1 MSLRDLDLDID
12 YTGRGEDILH
22 RFVLPL
28 LAQAT
33 HYDRVTSFFTTESL
47 VAIAE
52 GLDAL
57 WNRRGHIRLVLGL
70 HDVPADLAQAA
81 LASSDPV
88 AEMIEGVRARIVSG
102 IATIVDEIALDRL
115 ATVAWMMQDGLLEI
129 CVAAPLA
136 VTSGRQGMFHNK
148 AFVFRDTDGNVVAAV
163 GSPNET
169 GAGLGANFEHLTVFS
184 SWEQPRYTDAQVRFF
199 ESLWSD
205 RQAGLTVRALDA
217 GFAEEI
223 LAALPI
229 KPRPTS
235 MHLAARL
242 DMHAIL
248 DLAASMP
255 ALAMVSGDHAA
266 LFPHQERAFLDALS
280 RWPVR
285 VLLADEVGLG
295 KTFEAGAVLKYLLK
309 HTAARRALVLAPKG
323 VVHQWQAELREH
335 FELDAWVFDSGR
347 RAMVS
352 PDGEARLLGR
362 DEPVLGPSTPA
373 VTIMSAQ
380 YARGSRRAGHALA
393 SATAMPDV
401 LIVDE
406 AHAARVR
413 PDLAGT
419 ERPTLMWRLL
429 QDIMPKVPHVVF
441 ATATPMQMHWREYHA
456 LLELL
461 GLPEAWAKP
470 PNYERS
476 LRFVSEDDAP
486 TLQDASQAA
495 ALLCSCISAMQP
507 DQTHLEPDERGVLE
521 RLMGS
526 QDDPVERAV
535 VASREWQAVRRL
547 LTKLHPA
554 HLLTVRNTRTALEAV
569 GYKFPTR
576 NLIAPALD
584 VPGDV
589 RSFYTQVEEYL
600 DDVYFEVERALFPD
614 RKFNV
619 GFVKCSYQQR
629 LASSLEA
636 CRLSMEHRKSRVEG
650 IAADVSELDDIESG
664 MEELLESDVFDDED
678 VFEPADHRT
687 ATPVD
692 AEEVL
697 RAARIEIQY
706 LDGLLTHLR
715 RILDD
720 SPDPKTVCALE
731 LVRRHLER
739 GESLLVFSRY
749 TDTLDA
755 VVDAYRD
762 EMQQT
767 EFAPYGV
774 YTGQTAVMD
783 LGVGPQRST
792 RGDIRRALE
801 QGAIRIVFCSDAAS
815 EGVNL
820 QSARVIINVDVPWN
834 PARLEQRI
842 GRIAR
847 LGQKAS
853 SVDVYN
859 LWYPDSI
866 ESKMYKRLMDR
877 RDLYELAVGEFP
889 EVVSAA
895 IRAEV
900 SSRYG
905 EPQGS
910 ADPLAELQ
918 SLRNDVQVKALRR
931 LWSRSSTA
939 ETLAHQFRSG
949 LSALAQAAVV
959 ALDGR
964 CFAKGDDI
972 VLEIG
977 HERVSFSVEPG
988 DEHVIS
994 LTHPALRWFGQ
1005 REVAAGCPALR
1016 VMCSEGK
1023 PVCFG
1028 IDVGGMWRPM
1038 TPDSTPA
1045 FLAELAG
1052 LASATGMLETPA
1064 VLETTLLGQLPTEWL
1079 PKPTSLRVPA
1089 RLECEAP
1096 PIPAFGSAEAELA
1109 PNMLGGYGA

>member
-1 MSLRDLDLDID
+1 MSLQDLALDID

-57 WNRRGHIRLVLGL
+57 WARRGHIRLVLGL

-81 LASSDPV
+81 LASGDPV
-88 AEMIEGVRARIVSG
+88 ARMIEGVRERIVRG

-129 CVAAPLA
+129 SVAAPLA
-136 VTSGRQGMFHNK
+136 LVGGRPGLFHNK
-148 AFVFRDTDGNVVAAV
+148 AFVFRDADENVVAAV

-184 SWEQPRYTDAQVRFF
+184 SWDQPRYTDAQVRFF

-205 RQAGLTVRALDA
+205 GQAGLTVRALDA
-217 GFAEEI
+217 GFADEI
-223 LAALPI
+223 LAALPAR
-229 KPRPTS
+229 PRPSSTRG
-235 MHLAARL
+235 AARL
-242 DMHAIL
+242 DMREVL

-255 ALAMVSGDHAA
+255 SLAMVSGDHAA

-309 HTAARRALVLAPKG
+309 HTAARTALVLAPKG

-352 PDGEARLLGR
+352 PDGEARLLGH
-362 DEPVLGPSTPA
+362 DEPVLSPSAPA
-373 VTIMSAQ
+373 ITIMSAQ

-393 SATAMPDV
+393 SATSMPDV

-413 PDLAGT
+413 PDLAGD

-429 QDIMPKVPHVVF
+429 QDVMPKVPHVVF

-461 GLPEAWAKP
+461 GLPEEWAKP
-470 PNYERS
+470 ASYERS

-486 TLQDASQAA
+486 SLQDASQGA
-495 ALLCSCISAMQP
+495 ALVCSCVSAMRP
-507 DQTHLEPDERGVLE
+507 DQTHLEPDERDLLAQLAE
-521 RLMGS
+521 C
-526 QDDPVERAV
+526 QDDPIERAV
-535 VASREWQAVRRL
+535 VASREWQTVRRL

-569 GYKFPTR
+569 GYAFPTR

-589 RSFYTQVEEYL
+589 RSFYAQVEEYL
-600 DDVYFEVERALFPD
+600 DDVYFELERALYPD
-614 RKFNV
+614 RRFNI

-636 CRLSMEHRKSRVEG
+636 CRLSMEHRKARVEG
-650 IAADVSELDDIESG
+650 IANDVSKLDDIESG
-664 MEELLESDVFDDED
+664 MDELLESDVFDDED
-678 VFEPADHRT
+678 VFEPTGQDT
-687 ATPVD
+687 TTPVN

-706 LDGLLTHLR
+706 LEGLLAHLS
-715 RILDD
+715 RILDGL
-720 SPDPKTVCALE
+720 PDPKTVCALE

-755 VVDAYRD
+755 VVAAYRH
-762 EMQQT
+762 EMQHSD
-767 EFAPYGV
+767 FVPYGL

-783 LGVGPQRST
+783 LGLGPQRCT
-792 RGDIRRALE
+792 RGDIRGALE
-801 QGAIRIVFCSDAAS
+801 QGTIRIVFCSDAAS

-847 LGQKAS
+847 LGQKAA

-866 ESKMYKRLMDR
+866 EAKMYKRLMDR

-905 EPQGS
+905 GPQGT
-910 ADPLAELQ
+910 ADPLAQLQ
-918 SLRNDVQVKALRR
+918 SLRNDVQVQALRR
-931 LWSRSSTA
+931 LWSRTSTA

-949 LSALAQAAVV
+949 LSALAQAAVA
-959 ALDGR
+959 ALGGR
-964 CFAKGDDI
+964 CFSNGDDT
-972 VLEIG
+972 VLEVG
-977 HERVSFSVEPG
+977 NDRASFSVEPG
-988 DEHVIS
+988 EDRVIS
-994 LTHPALRWFGQ
+994 LTHPAMRWFGR
-1005 REVAAGCPALR
+1005 REVAAGRPALR
-1016 VMCSEGK
+1016 VMCCEGK
-1023 PVCFG
+1023 PTFFEV
-1028 IDVGGMWRPM
+1028 DVGGTWRPM
-1038 TPDSTPA
+1038 TPDSVPA
-1045 FLAELAG
+1045 LLAELSG
-1052 LASATGMLETPA
+1052 LASAAGLPGTPSA
-1064 VLETTLLGQLPTEWL
+1064 MEMTSVGQPATEWL
-1079 PKPTSLRVPA
+1079 PKAIGLHIPA
-1089 RLECEAP
+1089 RLECEMP
-1096 PIPAFGSAEAELA
+1096 PMPAFGSADAKLV
-1109 PNMLGGYGA
+1109 PNRLGGCGA

>member
-1 MSLRDLDLDID
+1 MSFRDLNLDID
-12 YTGRGEDILH
+12 YTGRGEDILC

-33 HYDRVTSFFTTESL
+33 HYDRITSFFTTDAL

-57 WNRRGHIRLVLGL
+57 WARRGHIRLVLGL

-88 AEMIEGVRARIVSG
+88 AEMIQGVRERIVSG
-102 IATIVDEIALDRL
+102 IASIVDEIALDRL

-129 CVAAPLA
+129 AVAAPLT
-136 VTSGRQGMFHNK
+136 VTAGRPGLFHNK
-148 AFVFRDTDGNVVAAV
+148 AFVFRDSDGHVVAAV

-184 SWEQPRYTDAQVRFF
+184 SWDQQRYTDAQVRFF

-217 GFAEEI
+217 RFADEI
-223 LAALPI
+223 LAALPARS
-229 KPRPTS
+229 RPS
-235 MHLAARL
+235 WKQRAAQL
-242 DMHAIL
+242 DMREVL
-248 DLAASMP
+248 DLAAAMP
-255 ALAMVSGDHAA
+255 SLAMVSGDHAA

-309 HTAARRALVLAPKG
+309 HTAARTALVLAPKG
-323 VVHQWQAELREH
+323 VIHQWQAELREH

-362 DEPVLGPSTPA
+362 DEPVLSPSTPA
-373 VTIMSAQ
+373 ITIMSAQ

-413 PDLAGT
+413 PDLAGD
-419 ERPTLMWRLL
+419 ERPTLMWHLL
-429 QDIMPKVPHVVF
+429 EDIMPKVPHVVF
-441 ATATPMQMHWREYHA
+441 ATATPMQVHWREYHA
-456 LLELL
+456 LLQLL
-461 GLPEAWAKP
+461 GLPEEWAKP
-470 PNYERS
+470 ASYERS
-476 LRFVSEDDAP
+476 LRFVSEDNAP

-495 ALLCSCISAMQP
+495 ALICSCISAMRP
-507 DQTHLEPDERGVLE
+507 DQTHLESDERDLLAQLTGC
-521 RLMGS
+521 

-535 VASREWQAVRRL
+535 VASREWQKVRRL

-569 GYKFPTR
+569 GYAFPAR
-576 NLIAPALD
+576 NLIAPSLD

-589 RSFYTQVEEYL
+589 RSFYAQVEEYL
-600 DDVYFEVERALFPD
+600 DDVYFELERALYPD
-614 RKFNV
+614 RRFNV

-636 CRLSMEHRKSRVEG
+636 CRLSMEHRKARVEG
-650 IAADVSELDDIESG
+650 IANDVSKLDDIESG
-664 MEELLESDVFDDED
+664 MDELLESDVFDDED
-678 VFEPADHRT
+678 VFEPAGQGAT
-687 ATPVD
+687 TPVD
-692 AEEVL
+692 VEEVL
-697 RAARIEIQY
+697 RSARIEIQY
-706 LDGLLTHLR
+706 LEGLLAHLN
-715 RILDD
+715 RILDE

-731 LVRRHLER
+731 LVRRHLAR

-755 VVDAYRD
+755 VVAAYRE
-762 EMQQT
+762 EM
-767 EFAPYGV
+767 EKSDIVPYGV
-774 YTGQTAVMD
+774 YTGQTAVVN
-783 LGVGPQRST
+783 LGLGLQRCT
-792 RGDIRRALE
+792 RGDILGALE

-842 GRIAR
+842 GRVAR

-853 SVDVYN
+853 SVDIYN

-866 ESKMYKRLMDR
+866 EAKMYKRLMDR

-889 EVVSAA
+889 EVISAA

-905 EPQGS
+905 GPPGV
-910 ADPLAELQ
+910 ADPLAQLQ
-918 SLRNDVQVKALRR
+918 RLRSDVQVEALRR
-931 LWSRSSTA
+931 LWTRNSTP

-949 LSALAQAAVV
+949 LSALAQASVA

-964 CFAKGDDI
+964 FFSRGDTT
-972 VLEIG
+972 VLEVG
-977 HERVSFSVEPG
+977 HETVLFSVEPG
-988 DEHVIS
+988 DDHVIS

-1005 REVAAGCPALR
+1005 REVATGRPAIR
-1016 VMCSEGK
+1016 VLCNEGK
-1023 PVCFG
+1023 PAFFG
-1028 IDVGGMWRPM
+1028 VDVDGSWRPM
-1038 TPDSTPA
+1038 TPDSIPA
-1045 FLAELAG
+1045 FLAALSGLTSAAG
-1052 LASATGMLETPA
+1052 IPETPS
-1064 VLETTLLGQLPTEWL
+1064 VTDVTSGGQPASEWL
-1079 PKPTSLRVPA
+1079 PRAIDLLVPA
-1089 RLECEAP
+1089 KLECELP
-1096 PIPAFGSAEAELA
+1096 PIPGFGSADAPFIPVELS
-1109 PNMLGGYGA
+1109 GGGA